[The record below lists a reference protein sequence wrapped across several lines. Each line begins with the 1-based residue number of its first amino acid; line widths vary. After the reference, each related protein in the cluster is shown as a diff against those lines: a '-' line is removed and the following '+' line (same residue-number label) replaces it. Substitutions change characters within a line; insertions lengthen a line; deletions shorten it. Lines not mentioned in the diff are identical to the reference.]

1 MTENYGGFMKKI
13 VVLFAVLATSLCI
26 FLASCETTGLLAF
39 ADGFDAGAGGWS
51 YVGSASSVTDCSNKS
66 ASAGYNYYRF
76 NSELGACYGKN

>member
-1 MTENYGGFMKKI
+1 MKKI
-13 VVLFAVLATSLCI
+13 LVLFAVLATSLCI
-26 FLASCETTGLLAF
+26 VLTSCDDPETASTVADAF
-39 ADGFDAGAGGWS
+39 SAGADGWS